1 MADSLDNPKFTI
13 VRCRAGFQSDNA
25 VFLAQ
30 RERMIEGIRMAGV
43 PEENELR
50 RLAAILAL
58 DGRGLTP
65 IGR

>member
-1 MADSLDNPKFTI
+1 MAESPGNPKFTI
-13 VRCRAGFQSDNA
+13 ARCRAGFQSDNA

-30 RERMIEGIRMAGV
+30 RERMIEAYAWPGSRK
-43 PEENELR
+43 NELR
-50 RLAAILAL
+50 RLAAILAV